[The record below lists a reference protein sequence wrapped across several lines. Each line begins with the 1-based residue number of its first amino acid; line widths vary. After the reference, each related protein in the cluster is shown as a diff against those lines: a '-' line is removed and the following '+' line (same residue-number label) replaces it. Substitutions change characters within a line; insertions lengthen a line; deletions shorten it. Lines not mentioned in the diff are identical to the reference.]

1 MHESTHVPG
10 PPPGYTSADSL
21 VAPLDGLL
29 HDPGAPT
36 LVGHYDLVEM
46 SMHGP
51 DASGLPWWGAA
62 LMMFVGALAAA
73 SGLGV
78 VVASLGVLVYLA
90 PWLS

>member
-1 MHESTHVPG
+1 MHNYTDVPG
-10 PPPGYTSADSL
+10 PPPGYTAAGAQL
-21 VAPLDGLL
+21 APLEGLV

-36 LVGHYDLVEM
+36 LVGHYDPVMLA
-46 SMHGP
+46 P
-51 DASGLPWWGAA
+51 TDPPGLPWWAA
-62 LMMFVGALAAA
+62 ILMMFVGALAAA